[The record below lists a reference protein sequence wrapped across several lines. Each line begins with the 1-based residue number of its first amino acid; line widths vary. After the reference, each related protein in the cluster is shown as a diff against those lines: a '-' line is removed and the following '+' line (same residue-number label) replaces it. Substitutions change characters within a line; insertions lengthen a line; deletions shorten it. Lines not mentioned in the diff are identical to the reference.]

1 LPLLM
6 ASLMVC
12 VGTVKLFEEQQDYSQ
27 TIRNE
32 TIANSAFKK
41 QIERKYTGKIIMPGL
56 HQAQLM
62 INSSFPFDIPDFSS
76 FKKIYL
82 FDSDVLY
89 LVENYN
95 AYLRENCNCNAGNYA
110 DFMDFLVTKK
120 EELVIISNEERT
132 DLMTYYCSKVR
143 KENYLFTPIDS
154 VISNGEVSIAY
165 TLDKK

>member
-1 LPLLM
+1 
-6 ASLMVC
+6 
-12 VGTVKLFEEQQDYSQ
+12 
-27 TIRNE
+27 
-32 TIANSAFKK
+32 
-41 QIERKYTGKIIMPGL
+41 MPGL